1 MVSRGEVWLT
11 EFDAPGAAA
20 GGSHPCV
27 VVSPPE
33 IHDFLRVVMVAPLT
47 AVTKP
52 AAYRV
57 PVKLAGVE
65 GVIRLEQLRT
75 VDRRQLIRQVGE
87 VERSALDTALATLRE
102 MFAE

>member
-11 EFDAPGAAA
+11 EFDVPGEAA
-20 GGSHPCV
+20 GGSRPCV

-33 IHDFLRVVMVAPLT
+33 IHDFLRLVMVAPL
-47 AVTKP
+47 AAATKP

-57 PVKLAGVE
+57 PVKLAGAA

-87 VERSALDTALATLRE
+87 VERQTLDAALTTLRE
-102 MFAE
+102 MFAD

>member
-11 EFDAPGAAA
+11 EFDAPGQT

-33 IHDFLRVVMVAPLT
+33 IHDFLRVVMVAPL
-47 AVTKP
+47 AAATKP

-57 PVKLAGVE
+57 PVKLAGSE

-75 VDRRQLIRQVGE
+75 VDRRQLIRQIGE
-87 VERSALDTALATLRE
+87 VERQTLDTALTTLRE

>member
-1 MVSRGEVWLT
+1 
-11 EFDAPGAAA
+11 
-20 GGSHPCV
+20 
-27 VVSPPE
+27 
-33 IHDFLRVVMVAPLT
+33 
-47 AVTKP
+47 
-52 AAYRV
+52 V

-87 VERSALDTALATLRE
+87 VERQTLDATLATLRE

>member
-11 EFDAPGAAA
+11 EFDPS
-20 GGSHPCV
+20 GSHPCV
-27 VVSPPE
+27 VVSPAE
-33 IHDFLRVVMVAPLT
+33 IHDFLRVVIVAPLT
-47 AVTKP
+47 ATTQP

-57 PVKLAGVE
+57 PVKLAGLE

-75 VDRRQLIRQVGE
+75 VDRRQLIRQVGA
-87 VERSALDTALATLRE
+87 VERQTLDTTLAILRE

>member
-1 MVSRGEVWLT
+1 MVSRGEVWMT
-11 EFDAPGAAA
+11 EFDGPGETA

-47 AVTKP
+47 AATKP

-57 PVKLAGVE
+57 PVKLAGAE

-75 VDRRQLIRQVGE
+75 VDRRQLIRQLGE
-87 VERSALDTALATLRE
+87 VERQTLDTALATLRE

>member
-1 MVSRGEVWLT
+1 MVNRGEVWLT
-11 EFDAPGAAA
+11 EFDTPGEAN

-33 IHDFLRVVMVAPLT
+33 IHDFLRVVMVAPVT
-47 AVTKP
+47 AATKP

-57 PVKLAGVE
+57 PVKLAGLE

-75 VDRRQLIRQVGE
+75 VDRRQLIRQVGA
-87 VERSALDTALATLRE
+87 VERHTLDTALATLRE

>member
-1 MVSRGEVWLT
+1 MVSRGEVWMT
-11 EFDAPGAAA
+11 ELAGPGDTA

-27 VVSPPE
+27 IVSPPE
-33 IHDFLRVVMVAPLT
+33 IHDYLSVVMVAPLT
-47 AVTKP
+47 AATKP

-57 PVKLAGVE
+57 PEKLAGLE

>member
-11 EFDAPGAAA
+11 EFTPPGEAD

-27 VVSPPE
+27 IVSPPE

-47 AVTKP
+47 AAGKP

-87 VERSALDTALATLRE
+87 VERQTLDATLATLRE